1 MSVKE
6 IMSSWC
12 HATTKPFLAWRI
24 NVLLLRCLRVFSR
37 RVVA

>member
-12 HATTKPFLAWRI
+12 HATTKLFLAWRI
-24 NVLLLRCLRVFSR
+24 NVLLLRWS
-37 RVVA
+37 